1 MNLNKL
7 VKLSGDASFRKFYRN
22 KKNGSIIVY
31 CKKNKFINLVVYDA
45 INKLLN
51 KNNINAPSLI
61 RESYKNNYIEIA
73 DLGNISALKKFKKFK
88 IKNYEKLLNILKKFK
103 QVKQRKIK
111 TFNKKVYKIPNY
123 SNNKLYDES
132 KLFSK
137 WYLPTKF
144 NNKLRIISVE
154 FNTIIKK
161 LIKNLKLKKKIFVH
175 RDFHISNIMLH
186 KNFFFLIDNQDA
198 VYGNQAYDV
207 ASLIDDVRIKISLK
221 DREKLYKKF
230 LSINKNINKSKFRN
244 DFEILSVL
252 RNFKII
258 GIFTR
263 LSRRDK
269 KHKYLKKIPYAWQM
283 IDERR
288 KISNNFKELN
298 TFLDKYFS
306 KNIKMNK

>member
-7 VKLSGDASFRKFYRN
+7 IRLSGDASFRKFYRN
-22 KKNGSIIVY
+22 KKNESIIVY
-31 CKKNKFINLVVYDA
+31 CKKDKFNNLVVYEA

-51 KNNINAPSLI
+51 KNNINTPSLI
-61 RESYKNNYIEIA
+61 KESYKNNYIEIT
-73 DLGNISALKKFKKFK
+73 DLGNISALKKFKEFK
-88 IKNYEKLLNILKKFK
+88 IKNYEKLFNILKKFK

-111 TFNKKVYKIPNY
+111 TFNNKIYKIPNY
-123 SNNKLYDES
+123 SYNILYNET
-132 KLFSK
+132 KLFSE

-144 NNKLRIISVE
+144 KNKFKIISLE

-161 LIKNLKLKKKIFVH
+161 LIKNLKQKKKFLVH
-175 RDFHISNIMLH
+175 RDFHISNVMLC
-186 KNFFFLIDNQDA
+186 KNLFFLIDNQDA

-207 ASLIDDVRIKISLK
+207 ASLIDDVRIKISLNN
-221 DREKLYKKF
+221 REKLYKKF
-230 LSINKNINKSKFRN
+230 LLINKNINKSKFRN

-288 KISNNFKELN
+288 KKNKNFKELN

-306 KNIKMNK
+306 KNIKVNK

>member
-1 MNLNKL
+1 M
-7 VKLSGDASFRKFYRN
+7 
-22 KKNGSIIVY
+22 
-31 CKKNKFINLVVYDA
+31 
-45 INKLLN
+45 
-51 KNNINAPSLI
+51 
-61 RESYKNNYIEIA
+61 
-73 DLGNISALKKFKKFK
+73 
-88 IKNYEKLLNILKKFK
+88 
-103 QVKQRKIK
+103 
-111 TFNKKVYKIPNY
+111 
-123 SNNKLYDES
+123 
-132 KLFSK
+132 
-137 WYLPTKF
+137 
-144 NNKLRIISVE
+144 
-154 FNTIIKK
+154 
-161 LIKNLKLKKKIFVH
+161 
-175 RDFHISNIMLH
+175 
-186 KNFFFLIDNQDA
+186 
-198 VYGNQAYDV
+198 
-207 ASLIDDVRIKISLK
+207 IDDVRIKISLK

>member
-1 MNLNKL
+1 
-7 VKLSGDASFRKFYRN
+7 
-22 KKNGSIIVY
+22 
-31 CKKNKFINLVVYDA
+31 
-45 INKLLN
+45 
-51 KNNINAPSLI
+51 
-61 RESYKNNYIEIA
+61 
-73 DLGNISALKKFKKFK
+73 
-88 IKNYEKLLNILKKFK
+88 
-103 QVKQRKIK
+103 
-111 TFNKKVYKIPNY
+111 
-123 SNNKLYDES
+123 
-132 KLFSK
+132 
-137 WYLPTKF
+137 
-144 NNKLRIISVE
+144 
-154 FNTIIKK
+154 
-161 LIKNLKLKKKIFVH
+161 
-175 RDFHISNIMLH
+175 MLH

-306 KNIKMNK
+306 KNIKKNK